1 MIMRIRANDEKC
13 LKNAAKSAACM
24 PVAIQAE
31 VAQLRMEQVLNW
43 HGSQVVEAGIQ
54 VLQTAACAQAGEAAE
69 PVALEK

>member
-1 MIMRIRANDEKC
+1 
-13 LKNAAKSAACM
+13 M